1 MGAGGVGATEA
12 VDRVK
17 RFTAFAESTV
27 LSADVHNRRVGVL
40 GTHSSAVAG
49 RGFIGA
55 AVGGAGAHGEA
66 L

>member
-1 MGAGGVGATEA
+1 M
-12 VDRVK
+12 DRMK
-17 RFTAFAESTV
+17 RFTALAESTV
-27 LSADVHNRRVGVL
+27 LSADVHNGGVGVL

-49 RGFIGA
+49 RGFVGA